1 MDIELKQEV
10 VPTSE
15 NNLPASSFS
24 IEVDVDEALEK
35 SGFGRFQ
42 YSTQIL
48 LTYISIAITYQS
60 VLSYFIA
67 NDPSW
72 KCIHNSTS
80 KFCEQ
85 NFGVK
90 IAADNEK
97 FASRCTLQR
106 DEWTYTTGKKY
117 SIVTEF
123 DLVCKKTAVAALASS
138 IFHIGGGIGMFISG
152 LAADYF
158 GRKPVLIASLC
169 ILTATS
175 IACSYVTNTLQ
186 LIILRAF
193 LGAGEKAACAI
204 SYAYLSEC
212 SPPNYRTLVT
222 ICYGF
227 GVIISQFVIDA
238 VAYYI
243 RYWRNIQFYAS
254 FPCILGI
261 AFLFT
266 LPESPRWLMV
276 NCKQLEAEITLKKI
290 ARFNG
295 NPLPII
301 HLKSPAISHEKR
313 YTYFHLFQSRKPA
326 VVTILL
332 ALIWATVGLSYFTIA
347 FESSNLG
354 GDMYQAFA
362 FSVSAE
368 IPSMFVTYFICNRFG
383 RKKATLISLVLTG
396 VFAAATTLIPN
407 MLSFKFVLNM
417 TLMMFA
423 KFFVDIALMSLSLW
437 TFELF
442 PTVLRLQGTAI
453 SILSERIGSFIAPFL
468 TSVLH
473 QVNSTLPYIILLV
486 TTVLAGG
493 GGVILPETNQLP
505 TRERYEDFVVTPFPG
520 NIVDPNNDERNSG
533 DIQQEKH

>member
-1 MDIELKQEV
+1 MDIELKQV
-10 VPTSE
+10 VLPTIE
-15 NNLPASSFS
+15 QNLPPSSS
-24 IEVDVDEALEK
+24 SVEVDVDEALGK
-35 SGFGRFQ
+35 IGFGRFQ
-42 YSTQIL
+42 YLIQIFL
-48 LTYISIAITYQS
+48 IYISLATTYQC
-60 VLSYFIA
+60 VFSYFFA

-123 DLVCKKTAVAALASS
+123 DLVCKNTAVAALASS
-138 IFHIGGGIGMFISG
+138 MYHVGGGIGVIISG
-152 LAADYF
+152 VAADYL

-169 ILTATS
+169 IFIASSITS
-175 IACSYVTNTLQ
+175 SYVTNTLQ

-193 LGAGEKAACAI
+193 VGAGDSA
-204 SYAYLSEC
+204 SYITSYVYLSEYA
-212 SPPNYRTLVT
+212 PPNYRTIVA
-222 ICYGF
+222 ISFSFGF
-227 GVIISQFVIDA
+227 VISEFVIDA

-254 FPCILGI
+254 FPSILGI

-276 NCKQLEAEITLKKI
+276 NCKQLEAEITLKRI

-313 YTYFHLFQSRKPA
+313 YTYYHLFQSRKALVATIIPA
-326 VVTILL
+326 F
-332 ALIWATVGLSYFTIA
+332 IWATIGLSYYTIV

-362 FSVSAE
+362 FSALAE
-368 IPSMFVTYFICNRFG
+368 IPSKFLAYFICNRFG

-423 KFFVDIALMSLSLW
+423 KFFVDIAFLGIGLW

-453 SILSERIGSFIAPFL
+453 SILSERTGSFLAPFL

-493 GGVILPETNQLP
+493 GGVILPETNKQP
-505 TRERYEDFVVTPFPG
+505 TRERYEDFVV
-520 NIVDPNNDERNSG
+520 EL
-533 DIQQEKH
+533 